1 MPVDGRLGAPTLRL
15 AAVVVA
21 LLASCLAWPAFAAAE
36 SAVGEDI
43 EQARVHVRKA
53 TAAYNLG
60 RYAEAA
66 KEYEAAYETT
76 LDSNLL
82 FNVGQ
87 AWRLA
92 GEAQKALTAY
102 RSYVRSAP
110 NGERRETAEAK
121 IQEIESQHASQP
133 APTNGQVPA
142 AATTPP
148 ATSDTPTVTQT
159 PPPASEMPALAPSA
173 APSAPAATAP
183 SATPLALI
191 DTSAKEADQPSP
203 FYRRWPFWS
212 AVGAVVAAGVVTG
225 IILSGGSGELTMPGT
240 TYGAKHF

>member
-1 MPVDGRLGAPTLRL
+1 
-15 AAVVVA
+15 VA
-21 LLASCLAWPAFAAAE
+21 LLAGCLIWPTFAAGEGA
-36 SAVGEDI
+36 AGEDI

-60 RYAEAA
+60 RYVEAA
-66 KEYEAAYETT
+66 NEYEAAYETT
-76 LDSNLL
+76 LDPNLL

-92 GEAQKALTAY
+92 SEPQKALTAY
-102 RSYVRSAP
+102 RSYLRSAP

-121 IQEIESQHASQP
+121 IREIEAQPPSEP
-133 APTNGQVPA
+133 APTDGRIPA

-148 ATSDTPTVTQT
+148 AASATPTVTQT
-159 PPPASEMPALAPSA
+159 PPPASETPALAPSA
-173 APSAPAATAP
+173 APSAPAAAAP

-203 FYRRWPFWS
+203 FYRHWPFWS